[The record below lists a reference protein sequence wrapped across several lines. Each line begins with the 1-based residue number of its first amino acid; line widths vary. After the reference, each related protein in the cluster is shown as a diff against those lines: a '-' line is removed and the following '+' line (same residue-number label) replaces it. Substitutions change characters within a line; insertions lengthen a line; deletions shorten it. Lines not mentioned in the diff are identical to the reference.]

1 MAILDLRQLKIGDS
15 VTNKAVYFSSYE
27 LAVWQKPKGEKQTYV
42 KGFVTYKGREIA
54 FSIWSATLV
63 EIFKNNDLVGH
74 ILNISGEIKE
84 FKKQPQLSITGFGD
98 PEVTHTTD
106 EFIEKLNVDLL
117 FSEFADFIKTNFTE
131 SMKKVA
137 NIIFFKDKAII
148 DRFKVE
154 FAGEKMHDAKV
165 GGVLNHSLKGLRL
178 TKTLI
183 ENDSRLEQ
191 YKCILYL
198 GWLFHDIGK
207 IFEMHDGHYT
217 ENSFVSHRITGI
229 ELLVQNKIELLTVLS
244 EREYY
249 ILISILE
256 GHHGEYESKAKTIWA
271 YIIHLVDMLESQ
283 TTGIMDKLHTGNIT
297 LKDNGNTTVYVNG
310 ENLVV

>member
-1 MAILDLRQLKIGDS
+1 MSILDLRELKVGDS
-15 VTNKAVYFSSYE
+15 VTDKAVYIQSYE
-27 LAVWQKPKGEKQTYV
+27 IALWNNQNFI
-42 KGFVTYKGREIA
+42 KGFVTYKGREVA
-54 FSIWSATLV
+54 FSIWNATIV
-63 EIFKNNDLVGH
+63 ELFKKNELAGH
-74 ILNISGEIKE
+74 VLNVSGVIKE
-84 FKKQPQLSITGFGD
+84 FKKQPQITIESLGTA
-98 PEVTHTTD
+98 EVEHTAE
-106 EFIEKLNVDLL
+106 EFVDKLNVDKL
-117 FSEFADFIKTNFTE
+117 FNEFAEFIKTNFTE
-131 SMKKVA
+131 DMKKIA

-183 ENDSRLEQ
+183 ENDKRLEQ
-191 YKCILYL
+191 YKHILYL

-229 ELLVQNKIELLTVLS
+229 ELLVQNKIELLTLLS
-244 EREYY
+244 ERDYY

-271 YIIHLVDMLESQ
+271 YIVHLVDMLESQ
-283 TTGIMDKLHTGNIT
+283 TTGIMDKLQAGNVTI
-297 LKDNGNTTVYVNG
+297 KDNGNTTVYVNG